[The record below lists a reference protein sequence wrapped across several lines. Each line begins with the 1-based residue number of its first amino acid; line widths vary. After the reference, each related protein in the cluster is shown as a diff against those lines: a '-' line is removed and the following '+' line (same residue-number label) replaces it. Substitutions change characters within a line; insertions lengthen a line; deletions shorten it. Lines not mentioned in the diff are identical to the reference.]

1 MDKTTRQKISNE
13 KKKKG
18 SAMKLKAYTTDYLD
32 LIEST
37 TEHSIQESR
46 IHSFHVHMEHYLG

>member
-1 MDKTTRQKISNE
+1 
-13 KKKKG
+13 
-18 SAMKLKAYTTDYLD
+18 MKLKAYTTDYLD